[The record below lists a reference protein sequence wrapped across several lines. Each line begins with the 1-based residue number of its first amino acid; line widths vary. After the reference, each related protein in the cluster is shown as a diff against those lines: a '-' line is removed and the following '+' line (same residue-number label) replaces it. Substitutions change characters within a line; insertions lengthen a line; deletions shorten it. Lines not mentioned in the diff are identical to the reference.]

1 MNRLVGKLNMG
12 HRNNLNP
19 TLLSVEESHLPVD
32 IKPNDSVFGELLSNK
47 PSFRDQ
53 NPIKVVLQ
61 GNLFGFSSKEEAEIY
76 IGVNY
81 EKDNT
86 LTFLKS
92 LNGSFNFV
100 LYDTKNQKLF
110 IVTDKYGSRPL
121 FVYSANDQFVFA
133 SEVKHLLE
141 LLHFTPDINWV
152 GWGQYLTFRFTLGS
166 NTFFKGVELVGNGTF
181 FEVNLDNNTVKKT
194 EYWNYSSVVVDSTT
208 SFEDKVAE
216 GTRVFQ
222 AVFNSL
228 GKDLAHKRFILALSG
243 GYDSRSIAAGLHKYM
258 STASFDTVTT
268 LHPCGSEIEIVREL
282 ASTLGLSNKYVE
294 RPNDI
299 YRKYFIK
306 RAYATDGLVQ
316 EHLWAFPL
324 EDTIKNY
331 ETYIDGIAGDIIMRS
346 TRVRPIHAEKYMD
359 LQYLAKLFKKQ
370 FGFEYS
376 WLKDYVEPKIWEE
389 FKYSE
394 HWAVEQLEKLPNN
407 DNRMTYF
414 LMNNR
419 VRNGISIVP
428 SNMLGRFVPEVIQPF
443 FDDRIA
449 LFGLSLPLK
458 YKFSFIYRS
467 IIDAAYPEISRIR
480 STSDEDLEK
489 LKNYDVK
496 ITRFD
501 DNPRELINDYLSMS
515 DADKNYLIELL
526 NTLEVPPFLDV
537 KKFIHDEFTNP
548 RMNRINTI
556 VDMMLW
562 YNLFISKKLSI

>member
-1 MNRLVGKLNMG
+1 
-12 HRNNLNP
+12 
-19 TLLSVEESHLPVD
+19 
-32 IKPNDSVFGELLSNK
+32 
-47 PSFRDQ
+47 
-53 NPIKVVLQ
+53 
-61 GNLFGFSSKEEAEIY
+61 
-76 IGVNY
+76 
-81 EKDNT
+81 
-86 LTFLKS
+86 
-92 LNGSFNFV
+92 
-100 LYDTKNQKLF
+100 
-110 IVTDKYGSRPL
+110 
-121 FVYSANDQFVFA
+121 VYLANDQFVFA
-133 SEVKHLLE
+133 SEVKHLID
-141 LLHFTPDINWV
+141 LLGFTPEINWV
-152 GWGQYLTFRFTLGS
+152 GWGQYLTYRFTLGS
-166 NTFFKGVELVGNGTF
+166 STFFKGVELVGNGVF
-181 FEVNLDNNTVKKT
+181 FEVDLANNTVKKT
-194 EYWNYSSVVVDSTT
+194 EYWNYSSVMVDSVT

-222 AVFNSL
+222 TVFNSL
-228 GKDLAHKRFILALSG
+228 GEDLEHKRFILALSG

-258 STASFDTVTT
+258 PTVSFDTVTT

-282 ASTLGLSNKYVE
+282 ACALGLSNKYVE

-316 EHLWAFPL
+316 EHLWALPL

-331 ETYIDGIAGDIIMRS
+331 DTHIDGIAGDIIMRS

-370 FGFEYS
+370 FGFEYT
-376 WLKDYVEPKIWEE
+376 WLKEYIEPRIWEE
-389 FKYSE
+389 LKYSE
-394 HWAVEQLEKLPNN
+394 LWAVEQLEKLPNN

-467 IIDAAYPEISRIR
+467 IIDATYPEISHIR

-515 DADKNYLIELL
+515 DDDRSYLIELL
-526 NTLEVPPFLDV
+526 NTLEIPPFLDV
-537 KKFIHDEFTNP
+537 KKFIYDEITNP

-562 YNLFISKKLSI
+562 YNLFISKSLQI